1 MFHPWSGPLRA
12 PKGPKCHAPCAQVAS
27 SWVPCGT
34 LRLRCDAK
42 APGIN
47 ASVFARRW
55 GWFDQGKWRSSRGW
69 CHRELTQVEPAQG
82 GWWKFSGSR
91 SVTLQDPKT
100 RFAYR
105 RCSGPSQLLNS
116 VLWIRPLFASPL
128 FKCDH
133 HFFSSSQTIFA
144 LLNSQNSFQQLSF
157 FFRFFPPQLNSF
169 HLFPALLNDCHL
181 CPPLLTSS
189 HLLPPLLNSFHLF
202 SPSLN
207 SSHLFTQLNSTLLTS
222 CQLFSALASSSQLSS
237 PLFTE
242 MLYTGK
248 FVHTGASTHI
258 FFFTDKLFHSFFY
271 TANSYTEKLL
281 HAANFYTQQTF
292 TQRNCYTGC
301 AKMEK
306 NAAKAPFAT
315 LMQLLQYGLRFS
327 AAKQSSIPHA
337 AAAARNH
344 AAAIPLRSTNTELQ
358 RIFRTTATEMAAPNR
373 ISTPKQKKHDF
384 EALFKRIYSFKGIS
398 SSPKWRNICLSQVRN
413 LHAATTIQFT
423 SLSC

>member
-1 MFHPWSGPLRA
+1 MFHPWSGPVRA

-69 CHRELTQVEPAQG
+69 CHGELTQVEPAQG
-82 GWWKFSGSR
+82 GWRKFPGSR
-91 SVTLQDPKT
+91 TVTLQDPKT

-105 RCSGPSQLLNS
+105 RCSGPLQFLNS

-128 FKCDH
+128 FTCDH
-133 HFFSSSQTIFA
+133 HFFSSSHTISA

-157 FFRFFPPQLNSF
+157 FFRLFPPQLNSF
-169 HLFPALLNDCHL
+169 HLFPALLNDSHL
-181 CPPLLTSS
+181 CPPLLNSS
-189 HLLPPLLNSFHLF
+189 HLLPPLLNSSHLF
-202 SPSLN
+202 SPPLN
-207 SSHLFTQLNSTLLTS
+207 SSQP
-222 CQLFSALASSSQLSS
+222 FSPLVNSSQLLPALLNS
-237 PLFTE
+237 PHLFSQRCFTQGN
-242 MLYTGK
+242 LYTQ
-248 FVHTGASTHI
+248 
-258 FFFTDKLFHSFFY
+258 
-271 TANSYTEKLL
+271 KLL
-281 HAANFYTQQTF
+281 HTDFFHRQVVSQILHSKLLHRETFAHSKLLHTANFYTQQTF

-306 NAAKAPFAT
+306 FAAKAPFAT

-327 AAKQSSIPHA
+327 AAKQNSIPHA

-344 AAAIPLRSTNTELQ
+344 AAAIPLRSANTELQ
-358 RIFRTTATEMAAPNR
+358 RNFRTTATEMAAPNR
-373 ISTPKQKKHDF
+373 ISTPKRKKHDF
-384 EALFKRIYSFKGIS
+384 KALFKRIYSFNGIS
-398 SSPKWRNICLSQVRN
+398 SSPKWRNICLSRVRN